1 MKESQLRKSL
11 QRFRIVPYF
20 KYSDQIVSWNN
31 LPNNFIITSSLLFIT
46 MNDTKVTAFDKL
58 CSSILDIN
66 TNIQSV
72 SIINKHGKAIERKT
86 SDDADPQVTGQKI
99 DMFFMQCVL
108 TISMGRDFDEEFG
121 EIGYVHIDRKNL
133 SMFSFPVLD
142 HVVLVTSKAAISP
155 ISLAKKISSTIN
167 RFKKSQH
174 MDTHTPEE
182 SSDSQ
187 KIIQL
192 A

>member
-1 MKESQLRKSL
+1 M
-11 QRFRIVPYF
+11 
-20 KYSDQIVSWNN
+20 NN
-31 LPNNFIITSSLLFIT
+31 TQ
-46 MNDTKVTAFDKL
+46 VTEFDEL
-58 CSSILDIN
+58 CNSILDIN

-72 SIINKHGKAIERKT
+72 SVINKHGRAIERKT
-86 SDDADPQVTGQKI
+86 SDDADTQVTGQKI
-99 DMFFMQCVL
+99 EMFFMQCVL
-108 TISMGRDFDEEFG
+108 TISMGKDFDEEFG

-142 HVVLVTSKAAISP
+142 HIVLVTSKAAISP
-155 ISLAKKISSTIN
+155 ISLAKKISDAIK
-167 RFKKSQH
+167 RFKNLQH
-174 MDTHTPEE
+174 ADTHSLQ

>member
-1 MKESQLRKSL
+1 
-11 QRFRIVPYF
+11 
-20 KYSDQIVSWNN
+20 
-31 LPNNFIITSSLLFIT
+31 

-167 RFKKSQH
+167 RFKKSQR
-174 MDTHTPEE
+174 MDTHSPEE

>member
-1 MKESQLRKSL
+1 
-11 QRFRIVPYF
+11 
-20 KYSDQIVSWNN
+20 
-31 LPNNFIITSSLLFIT
+31 
-46 MNDTKVTAFDKL
+46 MNDTEVTTFDKL

-86 SDDADPQVTGQKI
+86 SDDADQQVTGQKI

-133 SMFSFPVLD
+133 SLFSFPVLD
-142 HVVLVTSKAAISP
+142 HIVLVTSKAAISP
-155 ISLAKKISSTIN
+155 ISLAKKISHAIK
-167 RFKKSQH
+167 RFKNLQH
-174 MDTHTPEE
+174 ADTRSLE

>member
-1 MKESQLRKSL
+1 M
-11 QRFRIVPYF
+11 
-20 KYSDQIVSWNN
+20 NN
-31 LPNNFIITSSLLFIT
+31 TQ
-46 MNDTKVTAFDKL
+46 VTEFDGL
-58 CSSILDIN
+58 CNSILDIN
-66 TNIQSV
+66 TNIQTVSV
-72 SIINKHGKAIERKT
+72 INKHGRAIARKT
-86 SDDADPQVTGQKI
+86 NDDADPQVTGQKI
-99 DMFFMQCVL
+99 EMFFMQCVL

-142 HVVLVTSKAAISP
+142 HIVLVTSKAAISP
-155 ISLAKKISSTIN
+155 ISLAKKISDTIK
-167 RFKKSQH
+167 RFKNSQRTG
-174 MDTHTPEE
+174 THSLDE